1 MKGLMRSTRTGW
13 LHELGYPRITE
24 RLTRAEYIGGSVWR
38 QKRSN
43 NYHMIK
49 VQTLEVPLIRRLL
62 MTMAAPL
69 LIGVS
74 LFLTGCE
81 SVPVSGT
88 AAQPAMDKSEHSKEA
103 EVLVLR
109 EGDDVRISFP
119 GAPNLDT
126 TQRVRTD
133 GRITLSMVGEVVAAG
148 MTPSELEKKLL
159 ELYSTQLV
167 SKEVTV
173 TVVSS
178 SFTVFVSGAVLK
190 PGKIVSDHPIS
201 ALEAVMEAGGF
212 DGAKADMQA
221 VRVVRIQDG
230 ATKNYVVN
238 LKLALEGGQ
247 SEPFYLKRSD
257 IVYVPEK
264 FSWF

>member
-1 MKGLMRSTRTGW
+1 
-13 LHELGYPRITE
+13 
-24 RLTRAEYIGGSVWR
+24 
-38 QKRSN
+38 
-43 NYHMIK
+43 MIK
-49 VQTLEVPLIRRLL
+49 VQSQGVPFIHRLL
-62 MTMAAPL
+62 MTLA
-69 LIGVS
+69 VS
-74 LFLTGCE
+74 LLVSGSVFLSGCE
-81 SVPVSGT
+81 TVPVSSTT
-88 AAQPAMDKSEHSKEA
+88 APSIADKASQGKEA

-133 GRITLSMVGEVVAAG
+133 GRITLSMVGEVMAAG

-212 DGAKADMQA
+212 DGTKADMQA

-230 ATKNYVVN
+230 VTKNYVVN

>member
-1 MKGLMRSTRTGW
+1 MRAS
-13 LHELGYPRITE
+13 I
-24 RLTRAEYIGGSVWR
+24 
-38 QKRSN
+38 KR
-43 NYHMIK
+43 
-49 VQTLEVPLIRRLL
+49 P
-62 MTMAAPL
+62 
-69 LIGVS
+69 VS
-74 LFLTGCE
+74 LLLFGFLIFTAGCE
-81 SVPVSGT
+81 TVPPISSPVSAVDRGEPT
-88 AAQPAMDKSEHSKEA
+88 KQG

-109 EGDDVRISFP
+109 EGDDLRISFP

-148 MTPSELEKKLL
+148 MTPTDLEKKLL
-159 ELYSTQLV
+159 DLYSSQLV

-178 SFTVFVSGAVLK
+178 SFSVFVSGAVLK
-190 PGKIVSDHPIS
+190 PGKIISDHPMS

-212 DGAKADMQA
+212 DGTKADMQA
-221 VRVVRIQDG
+221 VRIVRVQEGI
-230 ATKNYVVN
+230 TKNFVVD
-238 LKLALEGGQ
+238 LRAALEGRQ

>member
-1 MKGLMRSTRTGW
+1 MESLLSVKNVRTIIMINVQSQKIPFI
-13 LHELGYPRITE
+13 H
-24 RLTRAEYIGGSVWR
+24 RLLV
-38 QKRSN
+38 
-43 NYHMIK
+43 
-49 VQTLEVPLIRRLL
+49 TLAAPAPLIFG
-62 MTMAAPL
+62 A
-69 LIGVS
+69 S
-74 LFLTGCE
+74 LFIAGCE
-81 SVPVSGT
+81 SAPSSSTVEQSVV
-88 AAQPAMDKSEHSKEA
+88 DKASHGKEA

-133 GRITLSMVGEVVAAG
+133 GRITLSMVGEVMAAG

-178 SFTVFVSGAVLK
+178 TFTVFVTGAVSK
-190 PGKIVSDHPIS
+190 PGKIVADHPIS

-212 DGAKADMQA
+212 DATKADMRA
-221 VRVVRIQDG
+221 VRVVRVQDG
-230 ATKNYVVN
+230 VTKNYIVN